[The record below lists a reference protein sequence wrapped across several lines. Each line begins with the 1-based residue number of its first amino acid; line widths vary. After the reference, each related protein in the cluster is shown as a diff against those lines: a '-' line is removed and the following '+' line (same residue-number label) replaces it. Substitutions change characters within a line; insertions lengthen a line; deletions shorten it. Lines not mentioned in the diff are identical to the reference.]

1 MGHVVRVGRLQRIA
15 TMSKPGGCVQRIGGD
30 DARLARRSPGPAP
43 IIVAALQRSVAPLV
57 RMGG

>member
-1 MGHVVRVGRLQRIA
+1 
-15 TMSKPGGCVQRIGGD
+15 MSKPGGCVQRIGGD